1 MKFTVM
7 SAAAALA
14 STAAAHYTFDVLT
27 VDGVSSRPNEFIRSN
42 TRQEKYNPTKWVNPL
57 DDMTP
62 DSLDFRCNKGSFTF
76 AGQTKTAEVKP
87 GSKLSVHL
95 AYGARMQHPGPATV
109 YMSKAPTTAQAY
121 EGDGDW
127 FKISQDGI
135 CNQQGDFLKDA
146 WCTWDKDTIDFTIPE
161 GTPDGE
167 YLIRPE
173 HIGLHGAHGGQ
184 AEFYY
189 ACVQVKVSGGGN
201 GTPGPMIKFPGG
213 YQSTDKSFATNLW
226 GGPFDYKLPG
236 PALWTG
242 GSSGAPSTPA
252 PTPAPGNETPE
263 QPTQP
268 TQPETPTQPEQPD
281 YNNGQQPQPQP
292 TPEQPDYNNGGNNGQ
307 QPQPSQPDYDNGNSG
322 NNAEP
327 SQPGNG
333 DYEDGGACKRSYPP
347 RRRHRRHASRK

>member
-1 MKFTVM
+1 MKFTAI
-7 SAAAALA
+7 SIAAAALA
-14 STAAAHYTFDVLT
+14 PLAAAHYTFDVLT

-76 AGQTKTAEVKP
+76 AAQTKTAEVKP

-95 AYGARMQHPGPATV
+95 AYGATMQHPGPATV
-109 YMSKAPTTAQAY
+109 YMSKAPGTAQAY

-127 FKISQDGI
+127 FKIAQTGI
-135 CNQQGDFLKDA
+135 CNQQADFLKEA
-146 WCTWDKDTIDFTIPE
+146 WCTWDKGTIDFTIPE

-189 ACVQVKVSGGGN
+189 ACVQVKVTGGGN

-213 YQSTDKSFATNLW
+213 YKKTDPSFATNLW
-226 GGPFDYKLPG
+226 GGAFDYKLPG

-242 GSSGAPSTPA
+242 SSAAGGNTGGSAPAPVPSASPAPAPAPAPAPSPA
-252 PTPAPGNETPE
+252 PTQPKPEAPKPE
-263 QPTQP
+263 QPQQP
-268 TQPETPTQPEQPD
+268 TPEAPKPEAPKPEVP
-281 YNNGQQPQPQP
+281 QQPQPQK
-292 TPEQPDYNNGGNNGQ
+292 
-307 QPQPSQPDYDNGNSG
+307 
-322 NNAEP
+322 
-327 SQPGNG
+327 PGNG
-333 DYEDGGACKRSYPP
+333 TGNGNGDDKVCTRSYPP
-347 RRRHRRHASRK
+347 RRRSRRNRPAVRL

>member
-1 MKFTVM
+1 VDQPERSFLDKMKFTI
-7 SAAAALA
+7 AAAAAIMAPL
-14 STAAAHYTFDVLT
+14 AAAHYTFDVLT
-27 VDGVSSRPNEFIRSN
+27 VDGVNSGPNEFIRSN
-42 TRQEKYNPTKWVNPL
+42 TRQEKFNPTKWTNPL

-95 AYGARMQHPGPATV
+95 AYGATMQHPGPATV
-109 YMSKAPTTAQAY
+109 YMSKAPGTAQAY

-146 WCTWDKDTIDFTIPE
+146 WCTWDKSTIDFTIPE

-189 ACVQVKVSGGGN
+189 ACVQVKVTGGGN

-213 YQSTDKSFATNLW
+213 YQSTDPSFATNLW

-242 GSSGAPSTPA
+242 GSSGPAQPETSAPAQPEQPATEAPVQPEQPSTEAPVQPEQPA
-252 PTPAPGNETPE
+252 TEAPAQPE
-263 QPTQP
+263 QPTTEAP
-268 TQPETPTQPEQPD
+268 VQPEQPATD
-281 YNNGQQPQPQP
+281 
-292 TPEQPDYNNGGNNGQ
+292 
-307 QPQPSQPDYDNGNSG
+307 
-322 NNAEP
+322 
-327 SQPGNG
+327 
-333 DYEDGGACKRSYPP
+333 DGAVCTRSYPP
-347 RRRHRRHASRK
+347 RRRARRARHARHARK